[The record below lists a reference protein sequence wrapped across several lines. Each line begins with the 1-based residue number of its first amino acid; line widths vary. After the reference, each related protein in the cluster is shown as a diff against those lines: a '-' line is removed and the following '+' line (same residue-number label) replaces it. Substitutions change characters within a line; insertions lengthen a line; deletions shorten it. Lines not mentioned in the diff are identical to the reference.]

1 MKREPENDIQDVLDQ
16 LATLAPGEAD
26 SPLPAT
32 QAFARISNQLNAQQ
46 RNPVSDLLRSIRD
59 MSNRKSLMAA
69 GSFAV
74 LALVLLIAF
83 PSVRAAASDFLGL
96 FRVETFTPIS
106 VSPQQIAMLEQL
118 DTEGMNPGEF
128 VMENE
133 PGEPQQVGSLTEA
146 GALTGYTVRTLADT
160 AGEPQ
165 VFVMPEVSGYMTV
178 NLAGARAIVEATGI
192 DPMLLPDSLDGA
204 RIDMTAFPSVQQVWA
219 DGTVLVQTASPYV
232 NYPADVD
239 PAVMGEALLRILGM
253 DADAARQMAQTIDW
267 TSTMLLPI
275 PQEFATYQQVTV
287 DGVPGVAIIPVDGSS
302 EAALMWQKGGTVYV
316 LSGPAGVDRLV
327 DFANFL
333 Q

>member
-1 MKREPENDIQDVLDQ
+1 
-16 LATLAPGEAD
+16 
-26 SPLPAT
+26 
-32 QAFARISNQLNAQQ
+32 
-46 RNPVSDLLRSIRD
+46 

-74 LALVLLIAF
+74 LALVLLIGF

-106 VSPQQIAMLEQL
+106 ISPEQIAMLQQL
-118 DTEGMNPGEF
+118 DTEGMDPGEF
-128 VMENE
+128 VMESE
-133 PGEPQQVGSLTEA
+133 PGEPQQVASLAEA
-146 GALTGYTVRTLADT
+146 GALTGYTVRTLT
-160 AGEPQ
+160 NSVGEPQ
-165 VFVMPEVSGYMTV
+165 VFVMPEASGYMTV

-239 PAVMGEALLRILGM
+239 PAVLGEALLRVLGM

-287 DGVPGVAIIPVDGSS
+287 DGVPGVAIIPVDGSA